1 MKTFPHLTIC
11 PHCDSV
17 YQTLPCAPGDIALC
31 QRCYAVLWRGRRRV
45 SGHVLPLML
54 TAAITLFLA
63 CLFPVMSV
71 GFHGMANDITL
82 WSAVWVLAVDDGSPI
97 MAVFTVLLLV
107 VAPFL
112 QITLT
117 TWLLSFARFGCVAPA
132 FVFIMKALKWL
143 HPWSMVEVGVL
154 GFLVAG
160 IKLSSLLD
168 VSVGPGGWALAVS
181 CVLVVLINNHD
192 LRPLWDLLSV
202 EEKGS
207 GD

>member
-17 YQTLPCAPGDIALC
+17 YQTLPCARGDVALC

-45 SGHVLPLML
+45 PGHVLPLML
-54 TAAITLFLA
+54 TAAIALFLA

-82 WSAVWVLAVDDGSPI
+82 WTAAWALAADDGNPI
-97 MAVFTVLLLV
+97 MALCTVFLLV

-117 TWLLSFARFGCVAPA
+117 AWLLSFAHFGRAAPA
-132 FVFIMKALKWL
+132 FIFSMKALKWL

-160 IKLSSLLD
+160 IKLSSLLS

-181 CVLVVLINNHD
+181 CVLVVFINSHD

-202 EEKGS
+202 EETDR

>member
-17 YQTLPCAPGDIALC
+17 YQTVPCAPGDVALC

-45 SGHVLPLML
+45 PGHVLPLML

-82 WSAVWVLAVDDGSPI
+82 WTAAWALAADDGNPI
-97 MAVFTVLLLV
+97 MALCTVFLLV
-107 VAPFL
+107 VAPFF

-117 TWLLSFARFGCVAPA
+117 VWLLGFAHFGRAAPA

-181 CVLVVLINNHD
+181 CVLVVFINSHD

-202 EEKGS
+202 EETDR

>member
-1 MKTFPHLTIC
+1 MKTFPHLTLC

-17 YQTLPCAPGDIALC
+17 YLTLPCAPGEIALC
-31 QRCYAVLWRGRRRV
+31 ERCYAVLWRGRRRV
-45 SGHVLPLML
+45 PGHVLPLLL
-54 TAAITLFLA
+54 TAAMTLVLA
-63 CLFPVMSV
+63 CIFPVMSV
-71 GFHGMANDITL
+71 GFYGMANDITL
-82 WSAVWVLAVDDGSPI
+82 WNAAWALAADDGNPLV
-97 MAVFTVLLLV
+97 AVCTAFLLV

-117 TWLLSFARFGCVAPA
+117 AWLLSFARFARPAPA
-132 FVFIMKALKWL
+132 FIFTMKALKWL
-143 HPWSMVEVGVL
+143 HPWNMMEVGVL

-181 CVLVVLINNHD
+181 CVLVVFINSHD

-202 EEKGS
+202 EEKGR
-207 GD
+207 DD